1 MIQQPSFIMMI
12 SRPIFPISR
21 KIQKMNCLR
30 MILKILLLLIVSGNS
45 PDDVTLENALS
56 VKYTVRDTT
65 FFHNQPDESS
75 IRKSYLDP
83 LHNNVLDPIRDK
95 NGFIYIVY
103 TNQFGRTS
111 KGWINKKDLIQL
123 R

>member
-1 MIQQPSFIMMI
+1 MP
-12 SRPIFPISR
+12 
-21 KIQKMNCLR
+21 
-30 MILKILLLLIVSGNS
+30 V
-45 PDDVTLENALS
+45 DDIADTVTLNSSLEQSDANIANNALS

-75 IRKSYLDP
+75 TRKSYLDP
-83 LHNNVLDPIRDK
+83 LKNNVLDPIHDK

-111 KGWINKKDLIQL
+111 KGWINKRDLIQL